1 VAYPIFTICDDE
13 IEKGA
18 SISRFHTRNRGVDIP
33 ILAADADGWGR
44 NIDPTLPFVQ
54 LLPKEF
60 ESFQKGEKV
69 RIYAAEIGQTQKGF
83 LKFIQKPHATDNSK
97 AIVLVRTKKYFD
109 PEIISV
115 PEFKPCPYRGEMDRI
130 IGKTQNIFKR
140 VGPDAYICPKCE
152 IDIVVKFVEDAR
164 KYKIFNYLPDD
175 HPYNANPEDLP
186 EMPSDEEI
194 REDIIRTYVI
204 WYGREDEEDARGRI
218 EREFK
223 DEIEKMFKDEKERL
237 IKEREAYLKSPK
249 WRVLLI
255 HPEDEGYIP
264 ETTKYKHELASVHA
278 KTSWQHIILAPKG
291 VDFVVRYHY
300 ENMRKNWRFYIWN
313 GSTIES
319 YSYDEMLAKKTGKK
333 V

>member
-1 VAYPIFTICDDE
+1 MAYPIFTICDDE

-18 SISRFHTRNRGVDIP
+18 SISRFHARNHGVDIP
-33 ILAADADGWGR
+33 ILAADADDWGR
-44 NIDPTLPFVQ
+44 NIDPALPFVQ
-54 LLPKEF
+54 LLPREL

-69 RIYAAEIGQTQKGF
+69 KIYAAEIGRTQKGF

-115 PEFKPCPYRGEMDRI
+115 SEFKPCPNRGEMDRV
-130 IGKTQNIFKR
+130 IGTTQGIFKR
-140 VGPDAYICPKCE
+140 VGPGDYICPKCE
-152 IDIVVKFVEDAR
+152 VKIIVKFVDDAR
-164 KYKIFNYLPDD
+164 KYKIFKYLPDD
-175 HPYNANPEDLP
+175 HPYNANPEDPP
-186 EMPSDEEI
+186 EIPSDDEI
-194 REDIIRTYVI
+194 REDVIRTYVI
-204 WYGREDEEDARGRI
+204 WYGYEGEEDARGRI
-218 EREFK
+218 EQEFK
-223 DEIEKMFKDEKERL
+223 DEIEEMVRETKEKL

-255 HPEDEGYIP
+255 HPEDEGYVP
-264 ETTKYKHELASVHA
+264 YTTNYKYKLATVHA
-278 KTSWQHIILAPKG
+278 KTSWQRIILAPKG

-319 YSYDEMLAKKTGKK
+319 YSYDEMVARKTEKGI
-333 V
+333 

>member
-1 VAYPIFTICDDE
+1 MAYPIFTICDDE

-18 SISRFHTRNRGVDIP
+18 LISGFHARNRGVDIP
-33 ILAADADGWGR
+33 ILAADADGAGR
-44 NIDPTLPFVQ
+44 NIEPRLPFVQ
-54 LLPKEF
+54 LLPKEYA
-60 ESFQKGEKV
+60 SFQNGEKV
-69 RIYAAEIGQTQKGF
+69 RIYAAEIGQTQKGSI
-83 LKFIQKPHATDNSK
+83 KFIQKPHATDNSK

-115 PEFKPCPYRGEMDRI
+115 PKFDPCPNRGEMDRV
-130 IGKTQNIFKR
+130 IGKTQDIFKR
-140 VGPDAYICPKCE
+140 VGPGAYICPKCE

-164 KYKIFNYLPDD
+164 KYKIFKYLPDD

-194 REDIIRTYVI
+194 RENVIETFVI
-204 WYGREDEEDARGRI
+204 WYGSEDEEDARGRI

-223 DEIEKMFKDEKERL
+223 DEIEKWVKEEKERL

-249 WRVLLI
+249 WQVLLV
-255 HPEDEGYIP
+255 HPEDEGYVP
-264 ETTKYKHELASVHA
+264 HTTKYKYDLVSVHA

-291 VDFVVRYHY
+291 VDFVVCYHY
-300 ENMRKNWRFYIWN
+300 ENKRKNWRFYIWN

-319 YSYDEMLAKKTGKK
+319 YSYDEMVAKKTGKK